1 MVHSAYPIPSS
12 VYENGNP
19 QATPLYYYEE
29 LPSTNLTAK
38 EIFFAESAQNRRFI
52 VLADRQ
58 SAGRGRRGRSFFSE
72 RGLYFSIAV
81 PAGSFSLPA
90 ELLTT
95 AAAAAVCR
103 AAIQEGFD
111 TKIKWVNDIMLD
123 GKKVCGILA
132 EALSESDTVLG
143 YVVGIGVNIGKPD
156 FPEEIADIAG
166 ALSGGTQLKFK
177 LFEEIR
183 VNFFASLNEAPQKLI
198 SYCTE
203 KSYVIGKKIRYFGAA
218 DGFGKRRADR
228 RWRRRRKNH
237 SHRRGNLGKNGI
249 ARITIKF

>member
-1 MVHSAYPIPSS
+1 MVHSAYPIPSA

-19 QATPLYYYEE
+19 QAAPLYYYEE

-72 RGLYFSIAV
+72 GGLYFSIAV

-103 AAIQEGFD
+103 AAIQEGFE
-111 TKIKWVNDIMLD
+111 TKIKWVNDILLD

-132 EALSESDTVLG
+132 EALSEGDTVLG

-166 ALSGGTQLKFK
+166 ALSGDTQLKFK

-183 VNFFASLNEAPQKLI
+183 VNFFASLNETPQKLI

-218 DGFGKRRADR
+218 DGFGTAA
-228 RWRRRRKNH
+228 
-237 SHRRGNLGKNGI
+237 GLAENGGLI
-249 ARITIKF
+249 VDGDGGERIILTGGEISVRME

>member
-38 EIFFAESAQNRRFI
+38 EIFFAES
-52 VLADRQ
+52 DRQ

-143 YVVGIGVNIGKPD
+143 YVVG
-156 FPEEIADIAG
+156 

-218 DGFGKRRADR
+218 DGFGTAA
-228 RWRRRRKNH
+228 
-237 SHRRGNLGKNGI
+237 GLAENGGLI
-249 ARITIKF
+249 VDGDGGERIILTGGEISVRME

>member
-218 DGFGKRRADR
+218 DG
-228 RWRRRRKNH
+228 
-237 SHRRGNLGKNGI
+237 LGTAAGLAENGGLI
-249 ARITIKF
+249 VDGDGGERIILTGGEISVRME

>member
-95 AAAAAVCR
+95 AAAEAVCR

-183 VNFFASLNEAPQKLI
+183 VNFFASLNEAL
-198 SYCTE
+198 Y
-203 KSYVIGKKIRYFGAA
+203 GKKLCHREKNPLFRRSGR
-218 DGFGKRRADR
+218 FRHRRRTCGKRRADR